1 MDYAITFLE
10 GVITFIS
17 PCLLPLLPV
26 YVAFFAGGVENPG
39 RDNTARPA
47 NHAGETGCNVEGGV
61 TDEGDGTRS
70 SLERDGKTDGSMR
83 RTVTCALGFIAGFT
97 LLFTLLGAFAGTIG
111 SLVIQY
117 QTALNVVCGL
127 IVIILGLNYLGIAKI
142 PLLERTLKP
151 NTSVTP
157 RGFFS
162 SLVFGM
168 VFALGWTPCVGA
180 FLGSALSLAATSGQ
194 TATGI
199 TLLACYSLG
208 LGVPFFIAAI
218 LIDQLE
224 GAFSWVKA
232 HYRIVN
238 GCCGALLVVVGTL
251 MATGLFGYWLRLLSF

>member
-1 MDYAITFLE
+1 MEYVITFLE

-26 YVAFFAGGVENPG
+26 YVAYFAGGAE
-39 RDNTARPA
+39 T
-47 NHAGETGCNVEGGV
+47 AGESASPASNAQTVSAGKQDEASGSSDQNQNAEGMAQESR
-61 TDEGDGTRS
+61 T
-70 SLERDGKTDGSMR
+70 R
-83 RTVTCALGFIAGFT
+83 RTIICALGFIAGFT
-97 LLFTLLGAFAGTIG
+97 LLFTLLGAFAGTLG
-111 SLVIQY
+111 SFVSRHQNV
-117 QTALNVVCGL
+117 LNDVCGL
-127 IVIILGLNYLGIAKI
+127 LVILLGLNYLGIARI
-142 PLLERTLKP
+142 PLLQRTIKP
-151 NTSVTP
+151 NADVVP

-194 TATGI
+194 ASTGVA
-199 TLLACYSLG
+199 LLACYSLG

-232 HYRIVN
+232 HYSIINRI
-238 GCCGALLVVVGTL
+238 CGALLVVVGVL
-251 MATGLFGYWLRLLSF
+251 MATGLFGYWLRFLSV